1 MPAIAIAQAGGPEV
15 LQLVQRPVPRAGPG
29 EVLVLV
35 SHAGVNRPDVL
46 QRLGR
51 YPPPAGTSDLPGLEI
66 AGRVVAVGEGVAD
79 DWLGHSVCALVKG
92 GGYAAYCLA
101 RAEHCLPVPA
111 DLSMAEA
118 AALPE
123 TLFTVWHNLFER
135 GHVRDGETALVH
147 GGTSGIGTMA
157 IKLGKLFGVRMIV
170 TCGSDDKCAAALRI
184 GADHAI
190 NYRSTDFVAEVRAL
204 TGGRGADCTLD
215 MVAGDYT
222 QRNLDCLAED
232 GRLVTIA
239 VLGGAQAEIN
249 MAKVMGK
256 RHTLT
261 GSTLRARPD
270 AFKALLAAE
279 IADNAWPF
287 VEEGALRPEIDRVYP
302 LAEAAE
308 AHRRMEAGEH
318 IGKIVLEVGSHESAS
333 GADVGARGFVSGR

>member
-1 MPAIAIAQAGGPEV
+1 MPAIAITEAGGPDV
-15 LQLVQRPVPRAGPG
+15 LRLVERPVPRPAPG
-29 EVLVLV
+29 QVLIAV

-51 YPPPAGTSDLPGLEI
+51 YPPPQGASDLPGLEI
-66 AGRVVAVGEGVAD
+66 SGRIVALGEDVAD
-79 DWLGHSVCALVKG
+79 EWLDRPVCALVTG
-92 GGYAAYCLA
+92 GGYAGYCLA
-101 RAEHCLPVPA
+101 NAEHCLPVPEA
-111 DLSMAEA
+111 LSMAEA
-118 AALPE
+118 AAMPE

-170 TCGSDDKCAAALRI
+170 TCGSDDKCAAALCI

-190 NYRSTDFVAEVRAL
+190 NYKSADFVAEVRAL
-204 TGGRGADCTLD
+204 TDGRGVDCTLD
-215 MVAGDYT
+215 MVAGTYT

-249 MAKVMGK
+249 MAKVMVK
-256 RHTLT
+256 RHVLT

-287 VEEGALRPEIDRVYP
+287 AEEGVLRPEIDRIYP

-308 AHRRMEAGEH
+308 AHRRMEAGDH
-318 IGKIVLEVGSHESAS
+318 IGKIVLEVAQL
-333 GADVGARGFVSGR
+333 